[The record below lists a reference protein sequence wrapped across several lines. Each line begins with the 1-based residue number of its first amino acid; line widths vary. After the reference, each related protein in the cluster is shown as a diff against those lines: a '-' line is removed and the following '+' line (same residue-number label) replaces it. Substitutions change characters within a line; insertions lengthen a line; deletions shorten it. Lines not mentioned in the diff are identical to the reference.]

1 MIIIAGT
8 LSVNADDRDAVLEAA
23 KGAMA
28 GTRSE
33 EGNIEY
39 VMSPDT
45 EDPTLIRLYEMWESE
60 ESLGG
65 HMGADHMKE
74 FGRATKGMFT
84 GRNIKLYE
92 VAGTK
97 DL

>member
-23 KGAMA
+23 KAAMA
-28 GTRSE
+28 GTSQE

-39 VMSPDT
+39 VMSPDVN
-45 EDPTLIRLYEMWESE
+45 DPSTIRLFEMWESAAN
-60 ESLGG
+60 LAG
-65 HMGADHMKE
+65 HMGTDHMKD

-84 GRNIKLYE
+84 GRSIKMYE
-92 VAGTK
+92 IGEIK